1 MKIKELIINLGI
13 IKDEFKSFISRVFK
27 VHGEIAVIINFL
39 IGAIFSAFSA
49 IALVF
54 LIIFVPILTII
65 KKISEMD
72 RSAIFVLFI
81 VIASAIYYFNNDTY
95 AINKKYQ
102 CNFDIF
108 FPNWVMESKK
118 LEDQEIK
125 GPPPKFLVMSDQEL
139 ADAEADIAK
148 EAYLPSK
155 VVREAKE
162 KLEHN
167 KKLIDNWIKYEKK
180 NSERIQEC
188 QNYINHKKEVE

>member
-13 IKDEFKSFISRVFK
+13 IKDQFKSFISRVFK
-27 VHGEIAVIINFL
+27 AHGEIAEIINFL
-39 IGAIFSAFSA
+39 ISTISTIF
-49 IALVF
+49 LVF

-81 VIASAIYYFNNDTY
+81 VIASAIYYFNNETY

-108 FPNWVMESKK
+108 FPNWTAESQK

-125 GPPPKFLVMSDQEL
+125 GLPPKFLVMSDQEL

-167 KKLIDNWIKYEKK
+167 KKLIDDWIKYQKK
-180 NSERIQEC
+180 NSERILEC
-188 QNYINHKKEVE
+188 QNYLNQKKEVE

>member
-1 MKIKELIINLGI
+1 MKIKELVINLGI
-13 IKDEFKSFISRVFK
+13 IQDKFKSFISRVFK
-27 VHGEIAVIINFL
+27 VHGEIAEIINFF
-39 IGAIFSAFSA
+39 ISVIYFAILLFF
-49 IALVF
+49 LVIF
-54 LIIFVPILTII
+54 GPILIIIETIS
-65 KKISEMD
+65 KMD
-72 RSAIFVLFI
+72 RSAIFILFI
-81 VIASAIYYFNNDTY
+81 VIATAIYYFNNDTY

-102 CNFDIF
+102 CKFDIF
-108 FPNWVMESKK
+108 FPNWAMESQK

-167 KKLIDNWIKYEKK
+167 NKLIDNWIKYEKK